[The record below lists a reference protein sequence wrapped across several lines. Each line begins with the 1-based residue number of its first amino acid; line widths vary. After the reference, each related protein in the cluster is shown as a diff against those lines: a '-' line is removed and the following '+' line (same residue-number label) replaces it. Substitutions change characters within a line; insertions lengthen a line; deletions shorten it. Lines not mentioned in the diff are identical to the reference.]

1 LKDLIEVF
9 VVVGEVELIWFGN
22 DGKVLLELA
31 SIKVN
36 AELLAKL

>member
-9 VVVGEVELIWFGN
+9 VVVGIVELIWFGN

-36 AELLAKL
+36 TELLAKL